1 MGFDLKDFQNKLWKT
16 ADDLRANSSLKYN
29 EFSTPVLGLIFLRFA
44 DYRFQKA
51 KPEIE
56 KLKSTASRRAFD
68 EKNAYQA
75 RGVLFVPEK
84 ASYEYLLNLPEGES
98 AGSALNEAMSLMEN
112 ENSILKGVLPKNYL
126 RIPDD
131 LLVST
136 MKIFNDV
143 EFDRN
148 NGDIFGKVY
157 EFFLGK
163 FASSEGQKGGEFYT
177 PTCLVKLLVEI
188 MKPFHG
194 NAYDPACGSGGMFV
208 QTAEFAKREN
218 KDSDKSVN
226 DLITVEGQEKT
237 EETVRWCKMNLAVHG
252 LEGDVKQAN
261 SFYEDVFHSVGK
273 YNFVLANPPFNVDG
287 VDKER
292 LKGDKRF
299 PFGLPKADNANYLW
313 IQMFYSALKTPEN
326 GENSRAGFV
335 MPNSASDARQTEQT
349 IRENIIQDNAV
360 DVMVSVGS
368 NMFHNVTLPCTLWF
382 LDKGKKNT
390 DRKDKV
396 LFLDVREIYT
406 QIDRAHREFTDEQ
419 IEFITNIVKLYRG
432 EAPEYK
438 WGSKKLTLEHFPDE
452 KYKDIKGLCKVATIA
467 DIEKQGWSLNAG
479 RYVGVKEAEEEDY
492 IFEEKLQE
500 LNSELEKLN
509 SESKD
514 LEEKIAYNI
523 KQLLGV

>member
-1 MGFDLKDFQNKLWKT
+1 MGFDLKEFENKLWKT

-56 KLKSTASRRAFD
+56 KLKSNSSRRAFD

-84 ASYEYLLNLPEGES
+84 ASFKYLLTLTEGES

-177 PTCLVKLLVEI
+177 PTCLVNLLVEI

-194 NAYDPACGSGGMFV
+194 SVYDPACGSGGMFV
-208 QTAEFAKREN
+208 QTAEFATREH
-218 KDSDKSVN
+218 KDFDKSVN
-226 DLITVEGQEKT
+226 DLITVDGQET
-237 EETVRWCKMNLAVHG
+237 
-252 LEGDVKQAN
+252 
-261 SFYEDVFHSVGK
+261 
-273 YNFVLANPPFNVDG
+273 
-287 VDKER
+287 
-292 LKGDKRF
+292 
-299 PFGLPKADNANYLW
+299 
-313 IQMFYSALKTPEN
+313 
-326 GENSRAGFV
+326 
-335 MPNSASDARQTEQT
+335 
-349 IRENIIQDNAV
+349 
-360 DVMVSVGS
+360 
-368 NMFHNVTLPCTLWF
+368 
-382 LDKGKKNT
+382 
-390 DRKDKV
+390 
-396 LFLDVREIYT
+396 
-406 QIDRAHREFTDEQ
+406 TDEPV
-419 IEFITNIVKLYRG
+419 I
-432 EAPEYK
+432 
-438 WGSKKLTLEHFPDE
+438 W
-452 KYKDIKGLCKVATIA
+452 
-467 DIEKQGWSLNAG
+467 
-479 RYVGVKEAEEEDY
+479 
-492 IFEEKLQE
+492 
-500 LNSELEKLN
+500 
-509 SESKD
+509 
-514 LEEKIAYNI
+514 
-523 KQLLGV
+523 

>member
-84 ASYEYLLNLPEGES
+84 ASYKYLLNLPEGES

-194 NAYDPACGSGGMFV
+194 NVYDPACGSGSLLLK
-208 QTAEFAKREN
+208 AE
-218 KDSDKSVN
+218 
-226 DLITVEGQEKT
+226 
-237 EETVRWCKMNLAVHG
+237 
-252 LEGDVKQAN
+252 
-261 SFYEDVFHSVGK
+261 
-273 YNFVLANPPFNVDG
+273 
-287 VDKER
+287 
-292 LKGDKRF
+292 
-299 PFGLPKADNANYLW
+299 
-313 IQMFYSALKTPEN
+313 
-326 GENSRAGFV
+326 
-335 MPNSASDARQTEQT
+335 
-349 IRENIIQDNAV
+349 
-360 DVMVSVGS
+360 
-368 NMFHNVTLPCTLWF
+368 
-382 LDKGKKNT
+382 
-390 DRKDKV
+390 KV
-396 LFLDVREIYT
+396 LG
-406 QIDRAHREFTDEQ
+406 
-419 IEFITNIVKLYRG
+419 K
-432 EAPEYK
+432 
-438 WGSKKLTLEHFPDE
+438 
-452 KYKDIKGLCKVATIA
+452 
-467 DIEKQGWSLNAG
+467 
-479 RYVGVKEAEEEDY
+479 
-492 IFEEKLQE
+492 
-500 LNSELEKLN
+500 
-509 SESKD
+509 
-514 LEEKIAYNI
+514 
-523 KQLLGV
+523 